1 MQVTISNV
9 VNFKTPTF
17 EHLLTSKIPERLAI
31 GTSCLLHSSVKT
43 SNQALSL

>member
-1 MQVTISNV
+1 MQITISNV

-17 EHLLTSKIPERLAI
+17 EHLTSKIPEHLAI